1 MISTKAAPSKRS
13 TSTPTDLSS
22 IPGQWSLLWKGFRRH
37 RLGMIGLIT
46 FTLMVLAVI
55 FVPIISPDPYG
66 KVNPDGTLW
75 AAPMGTVDHSN
86 GHVFLLGSDK
96 IGRDNLALVFLAGRI
111 SLTVAIIPTLLILI
125 IGFVVGAA
133 TGYFGG
139 WLDIIVMRIADFL
152 LGIPIL
158 PAYILVIRLI
168 RDTSTG
174 PHFAEDWGAAFA
186 TIMIAF
192 VLFGWMGVSRMVRGL
207 VLSLRSQ
214 PFIEAAQAL
223 GSSAPRIIF
232 RHLLPNTI
240 VPLLVAGMFAVGD
253 FIIME
258 AMLAYFGLGIRD
270 TFHPTIVT
278 WGNLLTSSQDQV
290 WYMTNLNPFEQIRG
304 YLVLFPSALL
314 LITVLSINFI
324 GEALRDV
331 LDPRRHS

>member
-1 MISTKAAPSKRS
+1 MISTETAPVGQ
-13 TSTPTDLSS
+13 PTGTAIDTYA
-22 IPGQWSLLWKGFRRH
+22 IPGHWSLLWRGFRKH
-37 RLGMIGLIT
+37 RLGMIGLII
-46 FTLMVLAVI
+46 FVLMILAVI
-55 FVPIISPDPYG
+55 FVPIISPNPYNR
-66 KVNPDGTLW
+66 VNPDSSLW
-75 AAPMGTVDHSN
+75 AAPIGTVDPSN

-96 IGRDNLALVFLAGRI
+96 IGRDNLALIFQAGRI
-111 SLTVAIIPTLLILI
+111 SLTVALIPTLLILI
-125 IGFVVGAA
+125 IGFLVGAA

-139 WLDIIVMRIADFL
+139 WLDSIVMRIADFL

-158 PAYILVIRLI
+158 PAYIIVIRLI

-186 TIMIAF
+186 TIIIAF
-192 VLFGWMGVSRMVRGL
+192 VLFGWMGISRMVRGL

-223 GSSAPRIIF
+223 GAGAPRIIF
-232 RHLLPNTI
+232 RHLLPNTM

-270 TFHPTIVT
+270 TLQPTIVT
-278 WGNLLTSSQDQV
+278 WGNQLTSGQDQV
-290 WYMTNLNPFEQIRG
+290 WFMTNLNPFEQIRG

-324 GEALRDV
+324 GEGLRDV